1 MARSDTDTMARE
13 RIGKTSGFGHG
24 PCHDC
29 DAPRSRSMTRHAT
42 HIIPN
47 FLLSVAKLLPSSI
60 PRSLPLSTTKM
71 VTPAKRVLAETTNTR
86 QNIPSS
92 QTPAAKKIRLNGHG
106 RANGDENRS
115 FSSQPK
121 SQFEEHLEKLSSSIN
136 GLKELNAERDQQWAR
151 PTLHNFNPATDSL
164 CFQQIDAEEG
174 TVSGGKQTVRLFGVT
189 EV

>member
-1 MARSDTDTMARE
+1 
-13 RIGKTSGFGHG
+13 
-24 PCHDC
+24 
-29 DAPRSRSMTRHAT
+29 
-42 HIIPN
+42 
-47 FLLSVAKLLPSSI
+47 
-60 PRSLPLSTTKM
+60 M

-92 QTPAAKKIRLNGHG
+92 SQTPAAKKIRLNGHG
-106 RANGDENRS
+106 RPNGDENRS

-151 PTLHNFNPATDSL
+151 PALRSFSPATDSL

-174 TVSGGKQTVRLFGVT
+174 TVSGGKQTIRLFGVT
-189 EV
+189 EVRFLVIMSAADWLDGPFRAAACHRLHALPLHCRPCGLQGV